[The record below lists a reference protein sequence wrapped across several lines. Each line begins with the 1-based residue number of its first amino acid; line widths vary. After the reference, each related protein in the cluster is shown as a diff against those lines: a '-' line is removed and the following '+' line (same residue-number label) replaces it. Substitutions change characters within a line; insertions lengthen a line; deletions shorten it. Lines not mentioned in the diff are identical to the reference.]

1 MTISDPHKQGRTED
15 LIKDL
20 LEKISLYIRKKD
32 DSEAAT
38 PEKTGEKQDRIKE
51 KLSSVLLS
59 AAGAVKS
66 AFTGMTGRLKE
77 VFSGQGQKKERKKLS
92 IDRFYLLVPIISL
105 SVIALAVLYAGGA
118 FEKRMTRVVVND
130 NGREV
135 SLLTADQSVGELIS
149 NNGFGM
155 REEDK
160 TDIPLTENLSDGM
173 TITIFRSS
181 NATINKNGK
190 IQDVRVLAGTV
201 GDAIEKSGIRI
212 GEHDEIYPSID
223 TYITEDTSIDI
234 IEVDFEEVQEVVTLY
249 YAEIKEDDPALKKG
263 KTVVVQKGEDG
274 YKERIERV
282 TYKNGQEFDRRVI
295 SETVLKEP
303 VNQITKV
310 GTYVEPKATPKPS
323 SIASASAKGSAKA
336 TKTAKASSKASSSS
350 KSSSKA
356 TQTKKSTATATPKS
370 SSSSSWKTNSSGKLI
385 VVPTVAQIH
394 SSSTLAQHKSAPP
407 PDESIIKETVVLDD
421 VTAYVDTSTSTGAYP
436 RIGTVAADPKRFP
449 YGTKVYVPGYGYGRI
464 EDTGSMRH
472 REETLWDLFMP
483 TESQCKSWGR
493 KHNVKCYILKDS

>member
-1 MTISDPHKQGRTED
+1 MSISDPDKQGRKEY

-20 LEKISLYIRKKD
+20 IEKISRYFVKND
-32 DSEAAT
+32 DKEAVS
-38 PEKTGEKQDRIKE
+38 EKTEEKSGRIKE
-51 KLSSVLLS
+51 KISSVLLS
-59 AAGAVKS
+59 AGKTLEGAFS
-66 AFTGMTGRLKE
+66 ALKDRLKD
-77 VFSGQGQKKERKKLS
+77 VFAGLGQKKERKTIS

-105 SVIALAVLYAGGA
+105 SVIALAVLFAGGA
-118 FEKRMTRVVVND
+118 FEKHLTRVIVND

-135 SLLTADQSVGELIS
+135 NLLTAEKSVGELIS

-160 TDIPLTENLSDGM
+160 TDIPLSENLSDGM

-274 YKERIERV
+274 YKERIERI

-336 TKTAKASSKASSSS
+336 TKTAKASSKPSSSS

-356 TQTKKSTATATPKS
+356 TQTKKSTATATPK

-407 PDESIIKETVVLDD
+407 PDESIIRETVVLDD